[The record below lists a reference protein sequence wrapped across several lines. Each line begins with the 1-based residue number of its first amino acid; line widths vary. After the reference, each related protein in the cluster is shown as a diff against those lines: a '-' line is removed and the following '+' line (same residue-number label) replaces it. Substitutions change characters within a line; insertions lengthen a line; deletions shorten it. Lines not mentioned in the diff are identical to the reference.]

1 MQAYD
6 KVVPR
11 SKHRKLFQMQDDED
25 EDAATQPP
33 PTANRDAKKE
43 PPPDCEQAWLLFVVQ
58 WKPGFGPPLFTGKL
72 ANTAS
77 FVQTQ
82 LIFPLAPMCQ
92 QLL

>member
-43 PPPDCEQAWLLFVVQ
+43 PPPDCEQAWHLIVILEK
-58 WKPGFGPPLFTGKL
+58 WKPAFGPPLFSGQL
-72 ANTAS
+72 ANS
-77 FVQTQ
+77 FVQSR
-82 LIFPLAPMCQ
+82 LISHWLSCINN
-92 QLL
+92 L